1 MGNNKNDIID
11 VDEMNTEVAKR
22 EERRFSYEPPQW
34 LGKMKKHM
42 YVGLIASVLI
52 TAIWFLTTDT
62 LRSVA
67 IAILITMIVI
77 FILRFVLGIAVAKK
91 SGKTRLI
98 IHSIFVLFTALV
110 FFSVTV
116 LTAAPKFL
124 FYPNFDENAYALLTE
139 YEQAEEL
146 SIKTENGTLSGW
158 FLHQSQEPAP
168 LVLYFSG
175 NGGNAS
181 KTVGDLVM
189 TPERLV
195 CFEGCHFACV
205 DYPSY
210 GKSEGTISDDQL
222 RKYALEV
229 YDYLI
234 NREEV
239 TEILVLGYSIGTGV
253 ANYLA
258 AQRDV
263 AGLMLMAPYANGYDL
278 YNGMVN
284 IFYGPL
290 RLLVTFKMDA
300 ADYAKSV
307 EIKPLILASPIDEM
321 VPYTSSTRLFQAYP
335 NGCNFV
341 TVEGIG
347 HNEFWENPTVLN
359 KLSEYIKER

>member
-1 MGNNKNDIID
+1 MGNKNEIID
-11 VDEMNTEVAKR
+11 VDEVKTEVAKV
-22 EERRFSYEPPQW
+22 ENRRFSYEPPQW
-34 LGKMKKHM
+34 LKGMKKHL
-42 YVGLIASVLI
+42 YVGLIAGVLI
-52 TAIWFLTTDT
+52 TSIWFLAKESM
-62 LRSVA
+62 RSVA
-67 IAILITMIVI
+67 VAILITAAII
-77 FILRFVLGIAVAKK
+77 FALRFILGIVTANKTHKVRFIANSVFVLVAV
-91 SGKTRLI
+91 
-98 IHSIFVLFTALV
+98 VV

-124 FYPNFDENAYALLTE
+124 FYPNFDENAYASLTE
-139 YEQAEEL
+139 HEQAEEL
-146 SIKTENGTLSGW
+146 AIKTENGVLRGW
-158 FLHQSQEPAP
+158 FLHQTTSPAP

-181 KTVGDLVM
+181 KTVNDLIS
-189 TPERLV
+189 TPERLA

-222 RKYALEV
+222 RHYALEV

-239 TEILVLGYSIGTGV
+239 TEILVLGYSLGTGV

-258 AQRDV
+258 SERDV
-263 AGLMLMAPYANGYDL
+263 SGLMLMAPYADGYDL
-278 YNGMVN
+278 YNGMMN
-284 IFYGPL
+284 IFHGPL
-290 RLLVTFKMDA
+290 RLLVTYKMDA
-300 ADYAKSV
+300 ASYAKSI
-307 EIKPLILASPIDEM
+307 EIKPLILASPMDEM
-321 VPYTSSTRLFQAYP
+321 VSYASSTRLFQSYP

-347 HNEFWENPTVLN
+347 HNEFWESQTVLN